1 VCLCVHVEGG
11 IRSYVSLWILIVV
24 LKPGAHCAI
33 NASKEVCNCLYLES
47 EIQKMLPVDE
57 YLKLQAAN
65 RTCEIKTPPVEGEDS
80 YFKEA
85 KLLEF
90 LLSRQCSPQQ

>member
-1 VCLCVHVEGG
+1 M
-11 IRSYVSLWILIVV
+11 

-33 NASKEVCNCLYLES
+33 NVSKEVCNCLYLDS

-65 RTCEIKTPPVEGEDS
+65 RTCEIKTPPVEGEDTSKKQS
-80 YFKEA
+80 Y
-85 KLLEF
+85 
-90 LLSRQCSPQQ
+90 LSFY